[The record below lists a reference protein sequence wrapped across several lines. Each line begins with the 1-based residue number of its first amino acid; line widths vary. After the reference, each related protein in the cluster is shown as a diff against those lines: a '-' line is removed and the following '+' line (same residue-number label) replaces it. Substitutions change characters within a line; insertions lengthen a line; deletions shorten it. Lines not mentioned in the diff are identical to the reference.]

1 MPQMRSRR
9 EQVDAHRFI
18 TSRMNQAL
26 VLANPDSVE
35 RPLRRIGVSIFAS
48 VMIMVLI
55 FGGFA
60 IAALLNKGN
69 DEPVIGSIITVKGTQ
84 SIYVYTY
91 APGDQEAGEPAK
103 LWPVANYTS
112 ALLLLDP
119 YEGDPPVQDLKPE
132 SLAGVPRGFPIGIT
146 GAPSEPP
153 PPSSLRQKENWNACT
168 MPREEGSK
176 DSHMLTQLLVED
188 LPAPDQWLGQDQW
201 LLARTAV
208 ADSADRDLYLLW
220 NDRKYPIED
229 KRVLNVLNLQ
239 EADSVPLNEDML
251 KTIESGAPLRAD
263 VDEDYF
269 GTESGVSTPEA
280 GTLMYGQ
287 TVRVGEEL
295 FVLLKDDEL
304 GDEFAEISETERRL
318 LEDALALPT
327 VEISAQVKN
336 DEGAQGSYGHGA
348 FPQEVLDP
356 WKADPKRFAVCAVFD
371 PSITLEDQTIR
382 IAMYNTAPKS
392 MTSAAE
398 AMELSEEGDI
408 VSNVE
413 GQTAQTVLP
422 PGTAALVSSQ
432 SSPGQTIQ
440 GITYLV
446 DSLGYRY
453 GLVDFGETGSTKKLL
468 GYGDVKSIGVP
479 DTMLSLIPKGP
490 SLDPIQ
496 AKNQQDP
503 ESEEI
508 PVYDTGEEKG
518 SGEGE

>member
-1 MPQMRSRR
+1 MAQMRSRR

-69 DEPVIGSIITVKGTQ
+69 DEPTIGSIITVKGTQ

-112 ALLLLDP
+112 ALLLLQP
-119 YEGDPPVQDLKPE
+119 YEGEPPVQDLKPE
-132 SLAGVPRGFPIGIT
+132 SLVGVPRGFPIGIT

-153 PPSSLRQKENWNACT
+153 SPDSLLQGENWNACT

-176 DSHMLTQLLVED
+176 DSHMLTQLVVED
-188 LPAPDQWLGQDQW
+188 MPEPDQWLGQDQW
-201 LLARTAV
+201 LLVRTAV
-208 ADSADRDLYLLW
+208 ADPADRNLYLLW
-220 NDRKYPIED
+220 NDRKYPIQD
-229 KRVLNVLNLQ
+229 SRVLNVLGLQ

-251 KTIESGAPLRAD
+251 KTIESGAPLAAEI
-263 VDEDYF
+263 DETYF
-269 GTESGVSTPEA
+269 GTESGVVTPEHGA
-280 GTLMYGQ
+280 LTYGQ
-287 TVRVGEEL
+287 TVRVGEEMY
-295 FVLLKDDEL
+295 VLLKDDEL

-318 LEDALALPT
+318 LEDATALAT
-327 VEISAQVKN
+327 VDVSAQVKN
-336 DEGAQGSYGHGA
+336 DEGAQGSYGSGT

-356 WKADPKRFAVCAVFD
+356 WKADPSRFAVCAVFD
-371 PSITLEDQTIR
+371 PELPPKEATIE
-382 IAMYNTAPKS
+382 IAMYNTAPES
-392 MTSAAE
+392 MTSVAE

-408 VSNVE
+408 ISNVA

-453 GLVDFGETGSTKKLL
+453 GLVDIGETGSTKKLL
-468 GYGDVKSIGVP
+468 GYGGIDSVGVP
-479 DTMLSLIPKGP
+479 DSMLELIPKGP
-490 SLDPIQ
+490 SLDPTE
-496 AKNQQDP
+496 AKNQQNP
-503 ESEEI
+503 ESDEI
-508 PVYDTGEEKG
+508 PVYDTGEEEAAA
-518 SGEGE
+518 EGE